1 MYSKFKKY
9 LIYRKVYKKRKEL
22 RNITNGDQCIK
33 FLKEY
38 NSLSDMLDYIN
49 ILFIIEPPSD
59 IELQKLSL
67 LQQMYNTN
75 DIYAYATQ
83 TIWLASVYYICNI
96 KKTTF
101 MALKYLKI

>member
-1 MYSKFKKY
+1 MYSKLKKY

-22 RNITNGDQCIK
+22 KSITTGEQCVK

-38 NSLSDMLDYIN
+38 NSVSDMLDYIN

-67 LQQMYNTN
+67 LQQRYNTN

-83 TIWLASVYYICNI
+83 TIWLASIYYICNI
-96 KKTTF
+96 KRQHSWP
-101 MALKYLKI
+101 

>member
-22 RNITNGDQCIK
+22 KSIISGEHCIK
-33 FLKEY
+33 FLQSY
-38 NSLSDMLDYIN
+38 NSVSDMLDNIN
-49 ILFIIEPPSD
+49 ILFILEPPSD

-67 LQQMYNTN
+67 LQQKYNTN
-75 DIYAYATQ
+75 DIYTYATQ

-96 KKTTF
+96 RRQHSWP
-101 MALKYLKI
+101 

>member
-1 MYSKFKKY
+1 MYSKIKKY

-22 RNITNGDQCIK
+22 KSITTGEHCVK
-33 FLKEY
+33 FLKGY
-38 NSLSDMLDYIN
+38 NSLSEMLDYIN

-67 LQQMYNTN
+67 LQQKYNTN

-83 TIWLASVYYICNI
+83 TIWLASVYYICTTRPI
-96 KKTTF
+96 KRQHSWP
-101 MALKYLKI
+101 

>member
-22 RNITNGDQCIK
+22 KNITTAEQCVK
-33 FLKEY
+33 FLKQY
-38 NSLSDMLDYIN
+38 TSVSDMLDSIN

-67 LQQMYNTN
+67 LQQKYNTN
-75 DIYAYATQ
+75 DIYTYATQ
-83 TIWLASVYYICNI
+83 TIWLASVYYICSTVQI
-96 KKTTF
+96 KKQHSWP
-101 MALKYLKI
+101 